1 MKRLLIVLLLSS
13 PVLAEDTLVEQHERT
28 SVLPSARFEI
38 FQSTL
43 AVNVTF
49 KLDKHSGKVWEIVRD
64 TPRSAQ
70 TGNILPGQGPFVW
83 QAIPHTGVVKAVATN
98 KVSYQLFTSGIAVRH
113 TYLLNIN
120 TGLTWQHVKNKDGNS
135 RWQYVESY

>member
-13 PVLAEDTLVEQHERT
+13 PVLAEDTLVLRHERT
-28 SVLPSARFEI
+28 SVLPSPQFEI

-43 AVNVTF
+43 AVRVTF
-49 KLDKHSGKVWEIVRD
+49 KLDTYTGRVWEIVRHPETD
-64 TPRSAQ
+64 T
-70 TGNILPGQGPFVW
+70 FVW
-83 QAIPHTGVVKAVATN
+83 QFIPHSGVTKAVATN

-120 TGLTWQHVKNKDGNS
+120 SGVTWQHVNNKDGNS
-135 RWQYVESY
+135 RGQHVAHY